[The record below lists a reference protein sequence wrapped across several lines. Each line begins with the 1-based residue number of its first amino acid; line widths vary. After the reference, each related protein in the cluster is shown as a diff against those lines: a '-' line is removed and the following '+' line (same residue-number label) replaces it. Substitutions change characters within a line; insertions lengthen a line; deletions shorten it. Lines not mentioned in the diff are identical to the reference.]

1 MLCTE
6 WVWNIYS
13 FIKEAKSYGKECVNH
28 IHSTYMKSDVKRIL
42 RETVKKITVKNM
54 KQQFWQYFF
63 ECNCNCSKSFICIV
77 CLIRFTFSNDLSIK
91 VAPFEFF
98 IPVKYN
104 VPFIFLSLYYF
115 LFIHYQSYFQ
125 TFLFRNRLPRT
136 FLMCTA
142 GTSFEV
148 FEKTLFTKM

>member
-1 MLCTE
+1 MHLKTTPETDLKTYAEVNWTTTRAWMCQNITSQNALHRE

-13 FIKEAKSYGKECVNH
+13 FIKEAKWYGKECVNH

-42 RETVKKITVKNM
+42 RETVKKKLLSKTWSNNFDSI
-54 KQQFWQYFF
+54 FF
-63 ECNCNCSKSFICIV
+63 ECIRSNCSKSFICIV

-104 VPFIFLSLYYF
+104 VPSLCITFY
-115 LFIHYQSYFQ
+115 SY
-125 TFLFRNRLPRT
+125 TINHR
-136 FLMCTA
+136 
-142 GTSFEV
+142 
-148 FEKTLFTKM
+148 